1 MSRTATSL
9 TLLMMVGQVSLQ
21 RGMGA
26 LERRSWVEADQ
37 HLSEARKADELAA
50 GVLEQLAVV
59 RLLVG
64 RQEASEESWIE
75 AHESFLR
82 DGDPRGAARCAFWL
96 GLLLVLRG
104 EMARGGGW
112 LGRAHEVLADHD
124 ECAERGLLLSAEGLH
139 AMFGGQATEGEATFL
154 RARELGERVGA
165 PDVVALGELGFGQSL
180 MRQGRTAEGLAVLDR
195 VMAGVE
201 AEGLSPMVTGIV
213 YCAVIEECQ
222 RAFDVARAREWT
234 TALSRWLGSQPDL
247 AAFQGQCMVYRAEVV
262 QRHGDWPAAIDES
275 RRARDRLSTAPGHP
289 ATGLALYRLGELHRL
304 RGEYDEAD
312 TAYRE
317 ANSWGRSPQ
326 PGLALLRLGQ
336 GDIDAASAT
345 IRRVL
350 AEASE
355 PGVQCEV
362 LAAAVRILLAAGDA
376 DGARLASEELTSLT
390 ADIAAPF
397 LQAIAEHCQGSV
409 AIAQGDPAAAVGP
422 LQSCLRVWLGFQAPH
437 EEALTRM
444 ELGAAYGGLG
454 DEDSARLE
462 LDAARTL
469 LVGLGAAPDLARLDA
484 AASIPVATQGE
495 LSLRELQVL
504 RLLAAG
510 ETNRSIADSL
520 YISIRTVDR
529 HVSNLYT
536 KLGVSNRAAA
546 TAHAYEHQLI

>member
-1 MSRTATSL
+1 MAGS
-9 TLLMMVGQVSLQ
+9 GSLQ
-21 RGMGA
+21 RGVECLA
-26 LERRSWVEADQ
+26 RQSWGEADQ
-37 HLSEARKADELAA
+37 HLTEAREVSELAPS
-50 GVLEQLAVV
+50 VLEQLAVA
-59 RLLVG
+59 RLLIG

-82 DGDPRGAARCAFWL
+82 SGDPRGAARCAFWL
-96 GLLLVLRG
+96 GLLLALRG
-104 EMARGGGW
+104 ETARGGGW
-112 LGRAHEVLADHD
+112 LGRAHEVLAGHD
-124 ECAERGLLLSAEGLH
+124 ECPEQGLLLIPQGLH
-139 AMFGGQATEGEATFL
+139 AMFGGQVAVGESTFR

-165 PDVVALGELGFGQSL
+165 PDVVALGELGFGQCL

-222 RAFDVARAREWT
+222 RAFDVGRAREWT

-247 AAFQGQCMVYRAEVV
+247 VAFQGQCMVYRAEVV

-312 TAYRE
+312 AAYRG
-317 ANSWGRSPQ
+317 ANGWGRSPQ

-336 GDIDAASAT
+336 GDIQAASAT
-345 IRRVL
+345 IRRIL
-350 AEASE
+350 GETSE
-355 PGVQCEV
+355 PGVRCEV
-362 LAAAVRILLAAGDA
+362 LAAAVRILLAAGDV
-376 DGARLASEELTSLT
+376 DGAQLALDELTLLA
-390 ADIAAPF
+390 ADLAAPF
-397 LQAIAEHCQGSV
+397 LQGIAEYCRGSL
-409 AIAQGDPAAAVGP
+409 AMAQGQPAAAVGP
-422 LQSCLRVWLGFQAPH
+422 LQSCLSVWLAFQAPH
-437 EEALTRM
+437 EEALTRI
-444 ELGAAYGGLG
+444 ELGAAYSGLG
-454 DEDSARLE
+454 DNDSGQLE
-462 LDAARTL
+462 LDTARRL

-484 AASIPVATQGE
+484 LARDPVAIMGD

-504 RLLAAG
+504 RLLATG
-510 ETNRSIADSL
+510 ETNRSIAQSL

-546 TAHAYEHQLI
+546 TAYAYEHQLV

>member
-1 MSRTATSL
+1 LA
-9 TLLMMVGQVSLQ
+9 
-21 RGMGA
+21 
-26 LERRSWVEADQ
+26 RRSWGDADQ
-37 HLSEARKADELAA
+37 HLTEAREADELAA
-50 GVLEQLAVV
+50 WVLEQLAVA
-59 RLLVG
+59 RLLIG

-82 DGDPRGAARCAFWL
+82 DGDTRGAARCAFWL
-96 GLLLVLRG
+96 GLLLVMRG

-124 ECAERGLLLSAEGLH
+124 ECAESGLLLSAEGLH
-139 AMFGGQATEGEATFL
+139 AMFGGHVADGESTFL
-154 RARELGERVGA
+154 RARELGERVGS
-165 PDVVALGELGFGQSL
+165 PDVVAFGELGVGQCL

-222 RAFDVARAREWT
+222 RIFDVARAREWT
-234 TALSRWLGSQPDL
+234 TGLSRWLGSQPDL
-247 AAFQGQCMVYRAEVV
+247 VAFQGQCMVYRAEVV

-312 TAYRE
+312 AAYRE

-336 GDIDAASAT
+336 GDIEAATRT

-350 AEASE
+350 GDTSE
-355 PGVQCEV
+355 PGARCEI
-362 LAAAVRILLAAGDA
+362 LAAAVRILLAAGDV
-376 DGARLASEELTSLT
+376 DSARLAGEELTLL
-390 ADIAAPF
+390 AVDLAAPF
-397 LQAIAEHCQGSV
+397 LQAIAEHCQGTV
-409 AIAQGDPAAAVGP
+409 AVAQGQPAEGVGP
-422 LQSCLRVWLGFQAPH
+422 LRSCLGAWLAFQAPH
-437 EEALTRM
+437 EEALTRI
-444 ELGAAYGGLG
+444 ELGTAYHDLG
-454 DEDSARLE
+454 DHDSGQLE
-462 LDAARTL
+462 FDTARTL
-469 LVGLGAAPDLARLDA
+469 LVGLGAAPDLARLDM
-484 AASIPVATQGE
+484 AASIPVAIRGD

-504 RLLAAG
+504 RLLATG
-510 ETNRSIADSL
+510 ETNRSIAESL

>member
-1 MSRTATSL
+1 ME
-9 TLLMMVGQVSLQ
+9 
-21 RGMGA
+21 A
-26 LERRSWVEADQ
+26 LARRSWGEADR
-37 HLSEARKADELAA
+37 HLSEALAA
-50 GVLEQLAVV
+50 YGPAGDVLERLAVA

-75 AHESFLR
+75 GHESFLAE
-82 DGDPRGAARCAFWL
+82 GDARGAARCAFWL

-104 EMARGGGW
+104 EAARGGGW
-112 LGRAHEVLADHD
+112 LGRAQEVLADKD
-124 ECAERGLLLSAEGLH
+124 ECAEHGLLLIPQGLH
-139 AMFGGQATEGEATFL
+139 AMFGGQAAESEATFL
-154 RARELGERVGA
+154 RARELGRRVGA
-165 PDVVALGELGFGQSL
+165 PDVVALGELGWGQSL
-180 MRQGRTAEGLAVLDR
+180 MRQGRTSEGLAVLDR
-195 VMAGVE
+195 VMAGIE
-201 AEGLSPMVTGIV
+201 ADGLSPIVTGIA

-234 TALSRWLGSQPDL
+234 TALSRWLSSQPDL

-262 QRHGDWPAAIDES
+262 QRHGDWPGAIDES
-275 RRARDRLSTAPGHP
+275 RRARERLSTPPGHP

-304 RGEYDEAD
+304 RGEYAEAD
-312 TAYRE
+312 AAYRE

-326 PGLALLRLGQ
+326 PGMALLRLGQ

-345 IRRVL
+345 IRRL
-350 AEASE
+350 LGETSE
-355 PGVQCEV
+355 PGVRCEV

-376 DGARLASEELTSLT
+376 AGARQASEELTSLA

-397 LQAIAEHCQGSV
+397 LQAIASNCRGSV
-409 AIAQGDPAAAVGP
+409 AIAQGQPATAVGP
-422 LQSCLRVWLGFQAPH
+422 LQSCLRDWLGFQAPH
-437 EEALTRM
+437 EEALTRI
-444 ELGAAYGGLG
+444 ELAAAYRGLG
-454 DEDSARLE
+454 DEDAARLE
-462 LDAARTL
+462 LETARTL

-484 AASIPVATQGE
+484 AARIRVAAHGD

-510 ETNRSIADSL
+510 ETNRSIAESL

>member
-1 MSRTATSL
+1 MA
-9 TLLMMVGQVSLQ
+9 GHGSLQ
-21 RGMGA
+21 RG
-26 LERRSWVEADQ
+26 LECLARRSWREADQ
-37 HLSEARKADELAA
+37 HLTEAEAGMLAG
-50 GVLEQLAVV
+50 GVLEQLAIA
-59 RLLVG
+59 RLLIG
-64 RQEASEESWIE
+64 RQEASEESWIG

-112 LGRAHEVLADHD
+112 LGRAEEVLPERD
-124 ECAERGLLLSAEGLH
+124 ECEEQGLLLIPEGLH
-139 AMFGGQATEGEATFL
+139 AMFGGQVAEGEATFR
-154 RARELGERVGA
+154 RARDLGKRVGA
-165 PDVVALGELGFGQSL
+165 PDVVALGELGFGQCL

-247 AAFQGQCMVYRAEVV
+247 VAFQGQCMVYRAEVV
-262 QRHGDWPAAIDES
+262 QRHGDWRTAIDES
-275 RRARDRLSTAPGHP
+275 RRARDRLRAPPGHP

-312 TAYRE
+312 AAYRE
-317 ANSWGRSPQ
+317 ANTWGRSPQ

-336 GDIDAASAT
+336 GAIEAALGT

-350 AEASE
+350 GETAE
-355 PGVQCEV
+355 PGVRCEV
-362 LAAAVRILLAAGDA
+362 LTAAVRIRLAAHDV
-376 DGARLASEELTSLT
+376 DGARLASEELTLL
-390 ADIAAPF
+390 AAGLAAPF
-397 LQAIAEHCQGSV
+397 LQAIAEHCQGSL
-409 AIAQGDPAAAVGP
+409 AIAKGEPAAAIGP
-422 LQSCLRVWLGFQAPH
+422 LQSSLRVWLGFQAPY
-437 EEALTRM
+437 EEALTRI
-444 ELGAAYGGLG
+444 ELGTAYRGLG
-454 DEDSARLE
+454 DNDSARLE
-462 LDAARTL
+462 LDTARTL

-484 AASIPVATQGE
+484 LVGHPVATRGD

-504 RLLAAG
+504 RLLATG

-529 HVSNLYT
+529 HVSNVYT
-536 KLGVSNRAAA
+536 KLGVANRAAA
-546 TAHAYEHQLI
+546 TAYAYEHRLI